1 MTKINPFD
9 LPEEERPKLDKSKGG
24 QDVMGRIIDYE
35 NGDMCEGEVIDLF
48 QDLVDTGLAWV
59 LQGSYGRMAQEL
71 IETGY
76 ITLNKEEQHELR
88 A

>member
-9 LPEEERPKLDKSKGG
+9 LPEEERQKLDKSKGG

-76 ITLNKEEQHELR
+76 ITLNKEE
-88 A
+88 